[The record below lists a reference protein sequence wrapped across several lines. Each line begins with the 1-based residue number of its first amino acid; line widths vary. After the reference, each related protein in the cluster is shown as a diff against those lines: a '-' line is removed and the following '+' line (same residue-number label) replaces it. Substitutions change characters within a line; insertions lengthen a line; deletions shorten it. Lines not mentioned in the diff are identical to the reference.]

1 MATRKRKKTRPGVVP
16 VIDQENPKTTKK
28 PAQNRGRGRESS
40 NGSSWSVLV
49 EHRPEWIRESGHRY
63 TSARH
68 RCYLVQTS
76 SSSISSLESWRQFL
90 PPRDSCVR
98 SCRGQEIENRATVI
112 GAKEV
117 EYQMLFFVMSGVRSR
132 STECGLAVRV
142 NRRFT
147 WNCYL
152 STAASCIQ
160 QIESSSDGD
169 ERSKVK
175 LLWPVG
181 TPGEYRKRAGARQGA
196 AEVNPAS
203 AREIAWQRRQ
213 KAGRGTI
220 LRDQTT
226 GTENKSTR
234 SRQPLHHSPPR
245 PPTTS
250 AFRNRR
256 QQRVD
261 LVAGGPQIPPP
272 RRMIDQSERE

>member
-63 TSARH
+63 YTSACH

-175 LLWPVG
+175 MLSEDIESGLERG
-181 TPGEYRKRAGARQGA
+181 QGARQEGDDPSGSD
-196 AEVNPAS
+196 NGNK
-203 AREIAWQRRQ
+203 I
-213 KAGRGTI
+213 
-220 LRDQTT
+220 
-226 GTENKSTR
+226 KSTR
-234 SRQPLHHSPPR
+234 SRQPLIRPFAAPRTDECVSVPPAAAGR
-245 PPTTS
+245 PRRRRSTNPPTTPYDRS
-250 AFRNRR
+250 IRT
-256 QQRVD
+256 RV
-261 LVAGGPQIPPP
+261 
-272 RRMIDQSERE
+272 EC

>member
-63 TSARH
+63 YTSACH

-175 LLWPVG
+175 MLSEDIESGLERG
-181 TPGEYRKRAGARQGA
+181 QGQGRK
-196 AEVNPAS
+196 
-203 AREIAWQRRQ
+203 
-213 KAGRGTI
+213 GTI

-226 GTENKSTR
+226 GTKL
-234 SRQPLHHSPPR
+234 SRRDHGSHSFDHSPPR
-245 PPTTS
+245 VPTS
-250 AFRNRR
+250 AFRYRR

-261 LVAGGPQIPPP
+261 LVAGGPPIPPP